1 MSKEFRAD
9 SQAIDLL
16 VAWFN
21 EASSWPLY
29 VNEQKLRNRASVV
42 RDSKFPDI
50 EIVRIERHRPI
61 LGAQYTRG
69 MPMDAYTTYYM
80 RFAVKNDG
88 QVDQLEDEVGESE
101 VDVASLAESA
111 TNFENL
117 SLSINRISSGRYR
130 ISESVLNQRAEV
142 ATIEEALSFGSEI
155 AEQISDYMYYRL
167 SMEGT
172 ELFSDGQLI
181 ELSKSLELAIMAR
194 LEELIRDLWQERDA
208 DDDD

>member
-1 MSKEFRAD
+1 MSKDFRAD

-21 EASSWPLY
+21 ENSSWPLY

-42 RDSKFPDI
+42 RDREFPDF

-80 RFAVKNDG
+80 RFAVKGVG
-88 QVDQLEDEVGESE
+88 QIDQLEDEAGESD
-101 VDVASLAESA
+101 VDVESLAESA

-117 SLSINRISSGRYR
+117 SLSIDRIAGGRYR
-130 ISESVLNQRAEV
+130 ISESTSKESADVTN
-142 ATIEEALSFGSEI
+142 IEEALSFGSEI
-155 AEQISDYMYYRL
+155 AEQNSDYISDRL
-167 SMEGT
+167 MMEGP

-181 ELSKSLELAIMAR
+181 ELRKSLELAIKAR
-194 LEELIRDLWQERDA
+194 LEGLIRDLWQERDA
-208 DDDD
+208 EDED